1 MSEIDETSAYA
12 AVWNP
17 PSLAQPNGLVQLAR
31 DFPAIVEV
39 KKYWRDQFPDHHGD
53 QIDKVIEET
62 YGEVMVARIAHSE
75 SLASHPTWGSNR
87 VKDELR
93 SPAALTMAVLG
104 LLSEDHIIAAKLT
117 GLLGK
122 RKKD

>member
-1 MSEIDETSAYA
+1 M
-12 AVWNP
+12 
-17 PSLAQPNGLVQLAR
+17 
-31 DFPAIVEV
+31 
-39 KKYWRDQFPDHHGD
+39 
-53 QIDKVIEET
+53 
-62 YGEVMVARIAHSE
+62 
-75 SLASHPTWGSNR
+75 
-87 VKDELR
+87 KDELR